1 MLTEDYL
8 IRRISQVLA
17 LLLHAIGLRKDG
29 QIVAAMTDVEIALE
43 LLLGMRA
50 DLLKQMD
57 DPNLLQL
64 LTVRG
69 ELDLERL
76 GLVID
81 LYTEE
86 AQLYEAR
93 GQAAACFQDYL
104 HALNFSLELALRS
117 KESLSDERMAR
128 IAGLVDWFK
137 ERRLPLDTQALLL
150 EYDQNLLELSPE
162 RLAGA
167 GLERGEIEAELERL
181 IRGFSQFPTTG

>member
-64 LTVRG
+64 LTIRG
-69 ELDLERL
+69 DLDLERL
-76 GLVID
+76 ALVID

-86 AQLYEAR
+86 AKLYEAQ

-104 HALNFSLELALRS
+104 RALNFSLELALHD
-117 KESLSDERMAR
+117 KEGISDERMAR
-128 IAGLVDWFK
+128 IAGLVGWFK

-150 EYDQNLLELSPE
+150 EYDQNLLELSLE
-162 RLAGA
+162 RLAAA
-167 GLERGEIEAELERL
+167 GLERGAIETELEGL
-181 IRGFSQFPTTG
+181 IRGFSQL